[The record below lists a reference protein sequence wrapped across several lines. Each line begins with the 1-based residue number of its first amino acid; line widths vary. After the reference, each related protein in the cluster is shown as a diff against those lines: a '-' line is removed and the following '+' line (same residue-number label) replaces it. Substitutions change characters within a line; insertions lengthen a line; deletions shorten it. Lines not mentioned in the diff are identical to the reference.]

1 MRQVDLS
8 VVTFQPDLALFG
20 QLLASLAEPTREPL
34 RRNLFIHDNSADP
47 QVAATLAALPELQAG
62 GAFARVE
69 VKRSGANL
77 GFGRGHNA
85 NAALGSA
92 PLVFVLNQDCILEP
106 GVLEAAVAAAEA
118 DNARVGAW
126 EMRQIPYEHPKEYDP
141 VTLDTPWASGAA
153 LLLRRTAFESV
164 SGFEPRIFM
173 YGEDVDLSWRLR
185 ARGWRLAYRPRTA
198 VVHLTYGAT
207 HEVKP
212 LLLFGGILGNL
223 CLRARFGGV
232 LRTLEGVAM
241 LAAEIARP
249 QDFPGRRRGLIR
261 AGLDFLRLWPHF
273 ARSRVRAT
281 PDF

>member
-34 RRNLFIHDNSADP
+34 RRNLFIHDNSPDP
-47 QVAATLAALPELQAG
+47 QVALTLAALPELRAG

-69 VKRSGANL
+69 VKRFGANL

-118 DNARVGAW
+118 DDARVGAW

-153 LLLRRTAFESV
+153 LLLRRTAARSPV
-164 SGFEPRIFM
+164 
-173 YGEDVDLSWRLR
+173 WR
-185 ARGWRLAYRPRTA
+185 AR
-198 VVHLTYGAT
+198 VS
-207 HEVKP
+207 
-212 LLLFGGILGNL
+212 
-223 CLRARFGGV
+223 
-232 LRTLEGVAM
+232 
-241 LAAEIARP
+241 
-249 QDFPGRRRGLIR
+249 
-261 AGLDFLRLWPHF
+261 
-273 ARSRVRAT
+273 ARSARIGGKPSDRRPLTHPPARKST
-281 PDF
+281 PLPTSPS